1 MRQQPLKY
9 SSFLS
14 YNPEKETIPLDEAP
28 LKIIFLELY
37 IPFEATAV
45 RMQMLTKR
53 QEVSTT
59 EEKGTNDV

>member
-14 YNPEKETIPLDEAP
+14 YNPEKETVPLGEAP

-45 RMQMLTKR
+45 RMR
-53 QEVSTT
+53 C
-59 EEKGTNDV
+59 